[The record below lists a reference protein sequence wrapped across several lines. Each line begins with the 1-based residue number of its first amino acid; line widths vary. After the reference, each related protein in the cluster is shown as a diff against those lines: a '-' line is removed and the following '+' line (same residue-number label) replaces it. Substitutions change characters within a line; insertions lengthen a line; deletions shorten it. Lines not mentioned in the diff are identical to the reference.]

1 MNILNNSVRYYA
13 QALVIESGKAVGHAA
28 QVSAKAVKDVTVTT
42 TEVAAKASKAPAV
55 KIVEVR
61 KDRKIAKAEKNLAK
75 AGFKIPQA

>member
-1 MNILNNSVRYYA
+1 MNILNNSVRFFA

-28 QVSAKAVKDVTVTT
+28 VVSAKAVKGVTVTT
-42 TEVAAKASKAPAV
+42 TEVVAKVSKAPAV

-61 KDRKIAKAEKNLAK
+61 SDRKVAKAQKNLAK